1 MQCRWVEIRKEG
13 KIVLRCSGSRDRFQR
28 RKKLGSDRKE
38 KVSKRFL
45 AISLDL

>member
-1 MQCRWVEIRKEG
+1 MKIKEETV
-13 KIVLRCSGSRDRFQR
+13 VLMGSCSRDKLQGK
-28 RKKLGSDRKE
+28 KKLGSDRKE